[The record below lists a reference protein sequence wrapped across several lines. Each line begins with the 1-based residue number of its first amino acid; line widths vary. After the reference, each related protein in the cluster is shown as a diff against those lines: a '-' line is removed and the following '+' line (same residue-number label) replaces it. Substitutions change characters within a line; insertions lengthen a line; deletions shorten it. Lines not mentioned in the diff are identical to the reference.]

1 MTMIKGYV
9 INCTSNLIIC
19 ASRLAW
25 GRKENLRQG
34 NTASN
39 SLKDI
44 FAVKHM
50 DRDMP
55 LAMNFFVLYQSRPDW
70 LSVQSPHQAFF
81 RDWKK

>member
-9 INCTSNLIIC
+9 INCTSDLIIC

-25 GRKENLRQG
+25 GREKNLRQG

-39 SLKDI
+39 SLKDAL
-44 FAVKHM
+44 AVKHM
-50 DRDMP
+50 DTELP

-70 LSVQSPHQAFF
+70 YLCNLYTMHFL
-81 RDWKK
+81 RDWKT